1 MDVTI
6 TEKRLSEV
14 LHKYLSKAI
23 KGFDKCDYDWAE
35 FGCGMG
41 VCCDPYAIGFILP
54 KHVGNYLESDN
65 YLFKLVDGEFYDDDG
80 DYPEELRGELPEVCQ
95 NPPNIQYGEFDTI
108 IIREELYSNIRKVF
122 GNIDIWRNSL
132 LHLLNE
138 VYGFNARTL
147 MSDTIYD
154 W

>member
-1 MDVTI
+1 MKVKI
-6 TEKRLSEV
+6 TESQLSKSI
-14 LHKYLSKAI
+14 HKYLDMTI
-23 KGFDKCDYDWAE
+23 KGFDNCDYDWAD
-35 FGCGMG
+35 FNCGMG
-41 VCCDPYAIGFILP
+41 VCCDPYAIGFSLP
-54 KHVGNYLESDN
+54 DKNHDD

-80 DYPEELRGELPEVCQ
+80 DYPEELSGDLPEVCQ

-122 GNIDIWRNSL
+122 GNIDIWRKSL
-132 LHLLNE
+132 LNLLNNI
-138 VYGFNARTL
+138 YGFNARTL

>member
-6 TEKRLSEV
+6 TEKRLTEV
-14 LHKYLSKAI
+14 LHKYLSTTI

-147 MSDTIYD
+147 MSDWIYD

>member
-1 MDVTI
+1 VTI

-14 LHKYLSKAI
+14 LYKYLNTTI

>member
-54 KHVGNYLESDN
+54 KHVCNYLESDN

-108 IIREELYSNIRKVF
+108 IIREDLYSNIRKVF

>member
-6 TEKRLSEV
+6 TEKRLTEV
-14 LHKYLSKAI
+14 LHKYLSTTI